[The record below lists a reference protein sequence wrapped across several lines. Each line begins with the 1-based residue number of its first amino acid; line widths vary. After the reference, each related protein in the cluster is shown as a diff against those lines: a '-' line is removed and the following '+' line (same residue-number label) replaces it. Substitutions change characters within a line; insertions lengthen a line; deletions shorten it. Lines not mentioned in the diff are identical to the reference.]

1 MRNQPIVAI
10 DGPAASGKST
20 TARAV
25 AEALGFTHFDS
36 GAVYRALTY
45 LALEDLGAPEAWSE
59 EAIVQ
64 HAAERGLSV
73 TAEQGTMHVRI
84 AGVDPGDHL
93 RSEGVNREVSRVA
106 AMPQVRAFVNG
117 LLRAGAAL
125 GGVVMDGRDIGTV
138 VFPDAE
144 VKIFMVADAE
154 ERARRRL
161 RERGQEA
168 DEPAVRRESGV
179 LTARDTRDSTRLADP
194 LRPAPDA
201 VQLDNT
207 RLTFAEQVRTVVD
220 LARKASRG

>member
-1 MRNQPIVAI
+1 MRNKPIVAI

-25 AEALGFTHFDS
+25 AQALGFTHFDS

-45 LALEDLGAPEAWSE
+45 LALTDLGAPEAWTE

-73 TAEQGTMHVRI
+73 TAESGTMHVRI
-84 AGVDPGDHL
+84 AGVDPGERL
-93 RSEGVNREVSRVA
+93 RGDGVNREVSRVA

-144 VKIFMVADAE
+144 VKIFMVAEPE

-161 RERGQEA
+161 AERGEPA
-168 DEPAVRRESGV
+168 DEPSVRRESDALV
-179 LTARDTRDSTRLADP
+179 TRDRRDSTRVADP
-194 LRPAPDA
+194 LRPALDA
-201 VQLDNT
+201 LELDTT
-207 RLTFAEQVRTVVD
+207 RLSFDEQVGMVVD
-220 LARKASRG
+220 LARRASRG

>member
-1 MRNQPIVAI
+1 MRSRPIIAI
-10 DGPAASGKST
+10 DGPAASGKSS

-25 AEALGFTHFDS
+25 AVALGFTHFDS

-45 LALEDLGAPEAWSE
+45 LALEDLGDPAGWTE

-73 TAEQGTMHVRI
+73 TAEGGVMHVRI
-84 AGVDPGDHL
+84 AGQDPGDHL
-93 RSEGVNREVSRVA
+93 RGSGVNREVSRVA

-125 GGVVMDGRDIGTV
+125 GGVVMDGRDIGTA

-144 VKIFMVADAE
+144 VKVFMVADAD

-161 RERGQEA
+161 REWGQPA
-168 DEPAVRRESGV
+168 DEQAVRRESGA
-179 LTARDTRDSTRLADP
+179 LLARDEKDSTRTADP
-194 LRPAPDA
+194 LAAAPDA
-201 VQLDNT
+201 MLLDT
-207 RLTFAEQVRTVVD
+207 TEMSFDEQVQTVVH
-220 LARKASRG
+220 LARKASGG

>member
-1 MRNQPIVAI
+1 MRKQPIVAI
-10 DGPAASGKST
+10 DGPAASGKSS

-25 AEALGFTHFDS
+25 ARALGFTHFDS

-45 LALEDLGAPEAWSE
+45 LALADLGAPAGWSE

-73 TAEQGTMHVRI
+73 TAEGGTMHVRI
-84 AGVDPGDHL
+84 AGMDPGDKL
-93 RSEGVNREVSRVA
+93 RGAGVNAEVSRVA

-125 GGVVMDGRDIGTV
+125 GGIVMDGRDIGTV

-144 VKIFMVADAE
+144 VKIFMIADAE

-161 RERGQEA
+161 RERGQA
-168 DEPAVRRESGV
+168 VDDHAVRRESDALV
-179 LTARDTRDSTRLADP
+179 TRDARDSARPVAP
-194 LRPAPDA
+194 LIPAPDA
-201 VQLDNT
+201 VRLDTT
-207 RLTFAEQVRTVVD
+207 RMAFDEQVRTVVD

>member
-1 MRNQPIVAI
+1 MRKQPIVAI
-10 DGPAASGKST
+10 DGPAASGKSS

-25 AEALGFTHFDS
+25 AQALGFTHFDS

-45 LALEDLGAPEAWSE
+45 LAIADLGAPAGWSE

-73 TAEQGTMHVRI
+73 TAADGTMHVRI
-84 AGVDPGDHL
+84 AGVDPGDKL
-93 RSEGVNREVSRVA
+93 RSAGVNAEVSRVA

-125 GGVVMDGRDIGTV
+125 GGIVMDGRDIGTV

-144 VKIFMVADAE
+144 VKVFMIADAE

-161 RERGQEA
+161 KERGQTA
-168 DEPAVRRESGV
+168 DDHAVRRESDA
-179 LTARDTRDSTRLADP
+179 LTTRDARDSTRLVAP
-194 LRPAPDA
+194 LVPASDA
-201 VQLDNT
+201 VQLDT
-207 RLTFAEQVRTVVD
+207 TQMGFVEQVRTVVD